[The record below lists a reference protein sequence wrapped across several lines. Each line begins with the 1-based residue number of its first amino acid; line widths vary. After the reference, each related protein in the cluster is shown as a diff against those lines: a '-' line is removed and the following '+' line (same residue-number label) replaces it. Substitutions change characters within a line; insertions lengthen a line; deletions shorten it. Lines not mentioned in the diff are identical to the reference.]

1 MLSIRRKM
9 EAKTLIGQFIRRMR
23 EQQDLTQERVAA
35 QAGISY
41 QFLSGLENGRE
52 NFSIDVLDSL
62 AQALGC
68 PLPNLVAG
76 AYAGA
81 GAPAPAPTVD
91 AGFFRPKVPL
101 PPGLTRA
108 HLEAAMNS
116 TQTLIA
122 RINANLRGG
131 GGKPLAAYIQ
141 GNNFSGIVSNV
152 LCDALSEHSPYRHN
166 SSQAYPDLLNPKA
179 RIQGRA
185 TGLEVKTTVQIGK
198 GGESHNGHSGWHLG
212 ACFAVDQ
219 PTGDIRFLHLMFAV
233 LNGHGQKQPDWKYV
247 GSKESA
253 DTGSRRTET
262 YNTTLAGTTK
272 LRDGSVFLDPR
283 AVDFSRWKQA
293 RSGPMPSYSIFAR
306 PGA

>member
-1 MLSIRRKM
+1 MLSIQRKM
-9 EAKTLIGQFIRRMR
+9 EAKTLIGQFIRRLR
-23 EQQDLTQERVAA
+23 EQQDLTQDRVAA

-52 NFSIDVLDSL
+52 NFSIDVLESL
-62 AQALGC
+62 AGALGC

-81 GAPAPAPTVD
+81 GPAVPTVD
-91 AGFFRPKVPL
+91 TGCFRPRVPL

-108 HLEAAMNS
+108 QLEAAMNG
-116 TQTLIA
+116 TQALIA

-141 GNNFSGIVSNV
+141 GNNFSGIISNV
-152 LCDALSEHSPYRHN
+152 LCDALSEHSPYKHN
-166 SSQAYPDLLNPKA
+166 SNQAYPDLINPTAKA
-179 RIQGRA
+179 QGRG
-185 TGLEVKTTVQIGK
+185 TGLEIKTTVQIGK
-198 GGESHNGHSGWHLG
+198 GGESHNGHSGWHLV

-233 LNGHGQKQPDWKYV
+233 LNGHGHRQPDWKYV

-253 DTGSRRTET
+253 ATGSRRTET
-262 YNTTLAGTTK
+262 YNTTLEGTTK
-272 LRDGSVFLDPR
+272 LRDGTVFLDAR
-283 AVDFSRWKQA
+283 AVDFSRWRQA
-293 RSGPMPSYSIFAR
+293 RSGKIPPYSIFAR
-306 PGA
+306 SRA